1 MSDDGKIQVNKN
13 IESQKII
20 LTKPIISNKLRI
32 IDVKE
37 LSSSNHSYIKEH
49 RRSSP
54 SRYFSSN
61 ITKNNSKIHPSFIKR
76 NVSGKSS
83 IRTSEE
89 QDYIINL
96 LKKNIQKRR
105 NILPNL
111 KLNAANRYD
120 KNINKNN
127 NSSNINPK
135 KYYSKKVNNNNKKF
149 IGDYER
155 YVKYNNHAHKLPK
168 IAKCLS
174 TLNENNTQQ
183 DNSQNQS
190 INYKYIINTSTNT
203 DAHNTHNTKKLLLKE
218 KNSDNFFKNI
228 EKKIELRKKCIDM
241 HNMIERIEECK
252 KNKNSQENSL
262 KDEHVKRE
270 SEPFFISGVIN
281 YDRENLEL
289 LKKDLGMPSE
299 SKEIINM
306 DQGNNENNKN
316 QNIGMSLEE
325 MEKLKSKDQKLILEI
340 NKKLIDKDKIINISK
355 INLIPDTIFTGRYKQ
370 IKKMEMIAYKIKNKR
385 LPPLNLGINDSS
397 ENLGK
402 KKLETLEY

>member
-61 ITKNNSKIHPSFIKR
+61 ITENNSKIHPSFIKR

-149 IGDYER
+149 IGNYER
-155 YVKYNNHAHKLPK
+155 YVKYNNHGHKLPK

-183 DNSQNQS
+183 EKS
-190 INYKYIINTSTNT
+190 TSNNIFITKTENLNT
-203 DAHNTHNTKKLLLKE
+203 DNLP
-218 KNSDNFFKNI
+218 NSSTAIKQI
-228 EKKIELRKKCIDM
+228 RK
-241 HNMIERIEECK
+241 K
-252 KNKNSQENSL
+252 KNKDNTITYG
-262 KDEHVKRE
+262 R
-270 SEPFFISGVIN
+270 
-281 YDRENLEL
+281 
-289 LKKDLGMPSE
+289 KKG
-299 SKEIINM
+299 SK
-306 DQGNNENNKN
+306 
-316 QNIGMSLEE
+316 
-325 MEKLKSKDQKLILEI
+325 
-340 NKKLIDKDKIINISK
+340 
-355 INLIPDTIFTGRYKQ
+355 
-370 IKKMEMIAYKIKNKR
+370 
-385 LPPLNLGINDSS
+385 
-397 ENLGK
+397 
-402 KKLETLEY
+402 